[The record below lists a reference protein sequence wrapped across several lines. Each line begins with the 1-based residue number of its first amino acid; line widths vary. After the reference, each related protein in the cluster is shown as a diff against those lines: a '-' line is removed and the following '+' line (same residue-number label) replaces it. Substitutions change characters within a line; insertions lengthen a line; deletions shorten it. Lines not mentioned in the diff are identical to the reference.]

1 MYVETSLAQLSPAQ
15 LKKLHSG
22 KPVRV
27 KHGATHKVQVLPAQH
42 KKLMRAHMKGKG
54 MCLTCPMMGGAGVT
68 QRQKGGALA
77 EKGQPYLV
85 NKTISPIKQAA
96 SERAVRAIEGS
107 GVMGLPTSS
116 ADVKSMKRAAKNP
129 EKFVKAL
136 GEKLKVAQAA
146 VKKEMKEPMSF
157 ASHLARGEPYVLPDG
172 TAPLSVQAIKRGK
185 PLGGKG
191 GLTQRLK
198 GEGAVNRRK
207 KAGLYLKGIESVYDS
222 IAKRLKP
229 VAKPIGKALGERGA
243 EYIREYDNPQL
254 QYKGYLDLLQEE
266 LPQTIQAMRGQP
278 QYEFPPPPV
287 QAYPVEEDVKPY
299 EEVKWYYGSGG
310 VTQRQKGSAKKG
322 SPEMKAKMAA
332 LRAMKGKA
340 QPKAAPKTTG
350 KGSPEMKAKM
360 AALRSMRGKA
370 KGGALY
376 PAGY

>member
-54 MCLTCPMMGGAGVT
+54 MCLTCPMMGGAS
-68 QRQKGGALA
+68 LA

-96 SERAVRAIEGS
+96 SARAVKAIEGS
-107 GVMGLPTSS
+107 GLPTSE
-116 ADVKSMKRAAKNP
+116 ADLKSIRRAVKHPKKFVKDMAENLETAKTGVKKSMKQP
-129 EKFVKAL
+129 VSFV
-136 GEKLKVAQAA
+136 
-146 VKKEMKEPMSF
+146 
-157 ASHLARGEPYVLPDG
+157 SHLARGEPYVLPDG
-172 TAPLSVQAIKRGK
+172 TAPLSVQAIKSGK
-185 PLGGKG
+185 PFGGKG
-191 GLTQRLK
+191 
-198 GEGAVNRRK
+198 VNRRK
-207 KAGLYLKGIESVYDS
+207 KAGKWMEGIESVYDS
-222 IAKRLKP
+222 AAKRLKP
-229 VAKPIGKALGERGA
+229 IVKPIGKALGERGA

-266 LPQTIQAMRGQP
+266 LPQTIQAVRGEPAP
-278 QYEFPPPPV
+278 QYYFPPPPELQRSEYV
-287 QAYPVEEDVKPY
+287 QAYPVEEEDTKPY
-299 EEVKWYYGSGG
+299 EEVKWYYGSG
-310 VTQRQKGSAKKG
+310 AKKG

-332 LRAMKGKA
+332 LRAMRGK
-340 QPKAAPKTTG
+340 PKAPKAPKAPKMAGTSVK

-360 AALRSMRGKA
+360 AALRAMRKPKA
-370 KGGALY
+370 GGALY